1 MNAGPVR
8 RARRT
13 TVEPVTTSF
22 LDEDFGLV
30 VESNFPELDLVA
42 YLTGNRERV
51 VADLE
56 RYGAVLLRGFA
67 VPDPEHF
74 GRAARTVSP
83 DLLGYLERAAPRSE
97 VADKVFTSTEFASD
111 QTIPLHH
118 EMSYSHNWPSRLYFY
133 CDLPAETGGATP
145 LASERRVTPGIP
157 EDVRERFQRQG
168 VLYVRNYGDT
178 IDLPW
183 QEVFQSTDRA
193 DIEAYCR
200 QSATG
205 FEWTGDGGLRTRAV
219 RQATARHPRTGE
231 EVWFNHVHL
240 FHSSNMPPEVRETL
254 LREYGPEGLPRN
266 AYYGDG
272 TPIEDDVVAM
282 IRGLY
287 EDAAVSFPWRRGD
300 VLIVDNFLATH
311 GRAPFTGERRTL
323 VAMSDLYV
331 NRVFQ

>member
-1 MNAGPVR
+1 
-8 RARRT
+8 
-13 TVEPVTTSF
+13 
-22 LDEDFGLV
+22 
-30 VESNFPELDLVA
+30 
-42 YLTGNRERV
+42 
-51 VADLE
+51 
-56 RYGAVLLRGFA
+56 
-67 VPDPEHF
+67 
-74 GRAARTVSP
+74 
-83 DLLGYLERAAPRSE
+83 
-97 VADKVFTSTEFASD
+97 
-111 QTIPLHH
+111 
-118 EMSYSHNWPSRLYFY
+118 
-133 CDLPAETGGATP
+133 
-145 LASERRVTPGIP
+145 
-157 EDVRERFQRQG
+157 

-200 QSATG
+200 QSATE
-205 FEWTGDGGLRTRAV
+205 FEWTGDGGLRTRSV

-240 FHSSNMPPEVRETL
+240 FHSSNMPPEVRDTL

-272 TPIEDDVVAM
+272 TPVEDDVVAM

-331 NRVFQ
+331 NRDFQ

>member
-1 MNAGPVR
+1 MSAGPVR

-51 VADLE
+51 VADLD

-145 LASERRVTPGIP
+145 LASERRVTPRIP
-157 EDVRERFQRQG
+157 EEVRERFLKQG

-200 QSATG
+200 QSATE
-205 FEWTGDGGLRTRAV
+205 FEWTGDGGLRTRSV

-240 FHSSNMPPEVRETL
+240 FHSSNMPPEVRDTL

-272 TPIEDDVVAM
+272 TPVEDDVVAM

-331 NRVFQ
+331 NRDFQ